1 MESRKLLG
9 TCRADF
15 LCGCSKGGM
24 GFLLFMRFASKT
36 SQRFYY
42 FFAAP
47 SFLIPY
53 AGEAF
58 KHNPRAARLPP
69 DLLNFFMDKRG

>member
-1 MESRKLLG
+1 MESRKQLG
-9 TCRADF
+9 TCRAVF
-15 LCGCSKGGM
+15 LCGCAKGGM

-42 FFAAP
+42 FFDAP

-69 DLLNFFMDKRG
+69 NLLNFFMDKRG

>member
-1 MESRKLLG
+1 MESRKPLG

-24 GFLLFMRFASKT
+24 GFLLFMRFTSKT

-58 KHNPRAARLPP
+58 KYNPRAARLPP
-69 DLLNFFMDKRG
+69 NLLNFFMDKRG

>member
-1 MESRKLLG
+1 MESRKPLG

-24 GFLLFMRFASKT
+24 GFLLFMRLTSKT

-69 DLLNFFMDKRG
+69 NLLNFFMDKRG